1 MELSCRVNSHIT
13 NCAIPS
19 IYSASVNFDRLG
31 GFCAPNDSAAQ
42 QKLITT
48 ANLQQKWNF
57 LSLIDSVL
65 LGLLISLAIGIV
77 WLFFVQLIPRVIAAI
92 VVFLSILILIIGG
105 VLGLLDNTT
114 DL

>member
-1 MELSCRVNSHIT
+1 
-13 NCAIPS
+13 
-19 IYSASVNFDRLG
+19 
-31 GFCAPNDSAAQ
+31 
-42 QKLITT
+42 
-48 ANLQQKWNF
+48 
-57 LSLIDSVL
+57 VL